1 MERTVVCISAAEGAG
16 GLEVA
21 REVADRLGF
30 RLVDE
35 EVLQRA
41 AAEAGVEPRVV
52 ADAERRRG
60 LLERMM
66 ESLGSGGDLAAY
78 AVVGVPPTVVDDPAH
93 GDELREG
100 IRTAVEELATEGRLV
115 IFAHAASVALAS
127 RDDVLRVLVTAPLD
141 DRRARVAAS
150 RSLDAKSAA
159 KAVAEADRARAAYL
173 KRFYDV
179 DEETPALYDLVASTG
194 RLGVG
199 EVAALVA
206 EATGAAGSGPAPA

>member
-21 REVADRLGF
+21 RRVADRLGF

-60 LLERMM
+60 LLERIM

-78 AVVGVPPTVVDDPAH
+78 AVAGVPPTLVDAPDRD
-93 GDELREG
+93 DEVREG
-100 IRTAVEELATEGRLV
+100 IRTAIEELAAEGRLV
-115 IFAHAASVALAS
+115 IFAHAASVALAR
-127 RDDVLRVLVTAPLD
+127 RDDVLRVLVTAPLE

-150 RSLDAKSAA
+150 RSLDAKTAA
-159 KAVAEADRARAAYL
+159 KALAEADRARAAYL
-173 KRFYDV
+173 KRFHDV
-179 DEETPALYDLVASTG
+179 DEETPALYDLVVNTG
-194 RLGVG
+194 RLGVD
-199 EVAALVA
+199 EAAALVA
-206 EATGAAGSGPAPA
+206 QAAGVGAAGPALA